1 MTEIRQWV
9 LNNEKGLLD
18 TAMDLIR
25 IRSVS
30 GPREGDYPY
39 GAGCA
44 RVLERAM
51 EIGRNMGFE
60 VQNHEYHCAS
70 LLYPGRTEREIG
82 IFAHLD
88 VVHEGEGWSTD
99 PYEPVLRNG
108 WLFGRGS
115 ADNKGPAAAALY
127 ALTYLKEHGIVLN
140 HRIRLYLGGSEEA
153 GMEDIKY
160 YTAHYPAPEFSF
172 TPDASFPV
180 CYGEK
185 GILTGEFSRALPD
198 GAVVSF
204 EAGVASNSIPSS
216 ARVLLRGV
224 SLEQAREWI
233 NALENRES
241 FCAENREEGICVAA
255 FGRSAHAAFPE
266 GADSAA
272 VKLAAALIQAPFVTQ
287 EEREAFR
294 LICQG
299 FGGYYGEGMG
309 VAFEDKLSG
318 PLTLAGG
325 MVRTENGRL
334 IQNFNMR
341 YSICADRE
349 WIQKTLRQSA
359 GAYGWE
365 TDWMEDDGPCVIDP
379 ESRTVKELTRICCQ
393 VTGIEMEA
401 YSMGG
406 GTYARRL
413 PNAIAFG
420 PGIRGQKKPCPPGHG
435 GGHQPDECVK
445 VENLLNGTEIYIR
458 SLLRLDEI
466 L

>member
-9 LNNEKGLLD
+9 LAHEKEIVD

-39 GAGCA
+39 GTGCA
-44 RVLERAM
+44 RVIQRAM
-51 EIGRNMGFE
+51 EIGRDMGFE

-99 PYEPVLRNG
+99 PYEPVVRDG

-115 ADNKGPAAAALY
+115 ADNKGPAAAGLY
-127 ALTYLKEHGIVLN
+127 ALKYLKEQGIVLD

-185 GILTGEFSRALPD
+185 GILTGEFSRELPE

-204 EAGVASNSIPSS
+204 EAGVASNAVPSR
-216 ARVLLRGV
+216 AKVLLRGV
-224 SLEQAREWI
+224 SLEQVRAWI
-233 NALENRES
+233 DGLENKDS
-241 FCAENREEGICVAA
+241 FCDEGGAGGIFVSAS
-255 FGRSAHAAFPE
+255 GRSAHAAFPE

-272 VKLAAALIQAPFVTQ
+272 VKLAEALVQAPFVTR

-294 LICQG
+294 LVCQG
-299 FGGYYGEGMG
+299 FAGCYGEGMG
-309 VAFEDKLSG
+309 VAFEDELSG
-318 PLTLAGG
+318 PLTLVGG

-341 YSICADRE
+341 YSISADRD
-349 WIQKTLRQSA
+349 WIKETLRQSA
-359 GAYGWE
+359 LSYGWT
-365 TDWMEDDGPCVIDP
+365 TDWMEDDAPCVIDP
-379 ESRTVKELTRICCQ
+379 DSRTVKELTQICCQ
-393 VTGIEMEA
+393 VIGTEMEA

-406 GTYARRL
+406 GTYARKL

-458 SLLRLDEI
+458 SLMCLDEI